1 MTLGER
7 IAALRNQHEL
17 SQGALAELMNV
28 SRQSISKWETN
39 ASVPELDKLIQLSE
53 VFHISLDE
61 LVKGDIPPAH
71 TVLEDTEPTYTTPP
85 QPAPVIVQKMTNTR
99 KIVGII
105 LLCFGALVL
114 LLLTLFGGYMAG
126 LLFSS
131 PFILCGIV
139 CFVFKQNVGLWCAWA
154 LLFAVNVYLRYAT
167 GISWH
172 LTRFTL
178 IFEPSMNYLRL
189 AFAWLELLCY
199 MTFVAVTVLRF
210 RKKPL
215 EPTKKTYTLLAV
227 GCVALAL
234 TYIPVTMDTLGP
246 LSTVTRLYFI
256 FSDWVRIALITTIL
270 SATARL
276 HYSRKVAEEVE

>member
-7 IAALRNQHEL
+7 IAALRNQHDM

-53 VFHISLDE
+53 LFHITLDE
-61 LVKGDIPPAH
+61 LVKGDPLPEQKE
-71 TVLEDTEPTYTTPP
+71 VEGTEPERNTPQ
-85 QPAPVIVQKMTNTR
+85 QPVQVIVQKNSSTQ
-99 KIVGII
+99 KIVGTI

-114 LLLTLFGGYMAG
+114 LVLTLLGGYMTG

-139 CFVFKQNVGLWCAWA
+139 CLVFKKNTGLWCAWA
-154 LLFAVNVYLRYAT
+154 LLFAVNIYMRYAT
-167 GISWH
+167 GVSWH

-178 IFEPSMNYLRL
+178 LFEPSMNYLRF
-189 AFAWLELLCY
+189 AFAWLELICY
-199 MTFVAVTVLRF
+199 VTIVAVTVLRF

-215 EPTKKTYTLLAV
+215 EPTQRIYILMAV
-227 GCVALAL
+227 GCLALAL
-234 TYIPVTMDTLGP
+234 TFIPVTMDTLGS
-246 LSTVTRLYFI
+246 LSIITTTYFI
-256 FSDWVRIALITTIL
+256 FSDWFRLALITPIL
-270 SATARL
+270 TTAARL
-276 HYSRKVAEEVE
+276 FYGDKAAERAE